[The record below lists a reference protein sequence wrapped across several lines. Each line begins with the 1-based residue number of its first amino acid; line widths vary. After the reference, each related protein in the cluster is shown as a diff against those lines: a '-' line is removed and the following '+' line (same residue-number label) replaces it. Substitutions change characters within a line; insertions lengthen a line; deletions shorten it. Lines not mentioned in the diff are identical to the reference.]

1 MTATHHF
8 SVTLSKEGRWK
19 DAVNID
25 KAVVGIRERVL
36 GESHPDTIH
45 KARTLAL
52 TYSKQGQ
59 WKNGGQDNGDES
71 EGVGRGAFGH
81 PRCYRQLAVTYSKKG
96 RWRKAEELEVKV
108 IVSRRMV
115 GEEHEDTLDVT
126 GNLAATHREQGRLK
140 EADDLHVKV
149 IDASRR
155 VLDAEHP
162 GHNQGDR

>member
-1 MTATHHF
+1 MEVRTTEMSRRA
-8 SVTLSKEGRWK
+8 
-19 DAVNID
+19 
-25 KAVVGIRERVL
+25 L
-36 GESHPDTIH
+36 GEEHSDT
-45 KARTLAL
+45 L
-52 TYSKQGQ
+52 
-59 WKNGGQDNGDES
+59 
-71 EGVGRGAFGH
+71 GAIGN
-81 PRCYRQLAVTYSKKG
+81 LAVTYWKQG